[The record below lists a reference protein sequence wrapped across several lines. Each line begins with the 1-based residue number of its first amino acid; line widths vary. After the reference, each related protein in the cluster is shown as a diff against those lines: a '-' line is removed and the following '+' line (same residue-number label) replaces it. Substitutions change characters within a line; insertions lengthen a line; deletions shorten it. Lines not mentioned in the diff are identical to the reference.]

1 MYAVLTKSTTPVI
14 GWIAGILGY
23 IINGIY
29 WCLEQIGIPNI
40 GLAIILFTIVMYLIM
55 TPLQIKQ
62 QKFSKLNNI
71 MAPEIQAV
79 QKKYKGK
86 KNQDSQAAMQQ
97 ETTAIYD
104 KYGVS
109 PTGSCLQLAIQLPIM
124 MALYQVI
131 NHIPGYI
138 GSIGNMFR
146 ELVEKIAGVAGY
158 TGIIEEFLDENK
170 IRTFKLIMEENTAL
184 KDSVMDFLYRLNP
197 DQWNKL
203 AEVPSFSGFSD
214 VIDTTATKISSIS
227 SFLGMNISDNPLAV
241 VQRGWAD
248 REWLLIVAA
257 VMIPVLAW
265 FTQWINA
272 KLMPQPTSANNGDG
286 PNAMENSMKSMNLI
300 MPVMSAVFC
309 VTLPIGIGIYWI
321 AGAVIRGIQQLVINK
336 HLEKKD
342 INDLIKANQEKAK
355 KKREK
360 KGLPAQK
367 ITQQAQMSARN
378 INASDSTE
386 NKAAKEEAIKKA
398 TDYYNSD
405 NVKQGSIAAKAN
417 MVKKLNDKNK
427 K

>member
-1 MYAVLTKSTTPVI
+1 MYVVLTKSTTPVI
-14 GWIAGILGY
+14 GWIASVLGY

-55 TPLQIKQ
+55 TPLQVKQ
-62 QKFSKLNNI
+62 QKFSKLNSI
-71 MAPEIQAV
+71 MAPELQAV

-86 KNQDSQAAMQQ
+86 KDQNSQMAMQQ

-109 PTGSCLQLAIQLPIM
+109 PTGSCLQLAVQLPII

-138 GSIGNMFR
+138 GSIGNMFGD
-146 ELVEKIAGVAGY
+146 LVEKIAGVAGY
-158 TGIIEEFLDENK
+158 TGIVEGFLDDNK
-170 IRTFKLIMEENTAL
+170 IRTLKLIMEGNTAI
-184 KDSVMDFLYRLNP
+184 KDSIVDFLYRLNP

-203 AEVPSFSGFSD
+203 AEVPAFSGFSD
-214 VIDTTATKISSIS
+214 VIDATAGKISSVS
-227 SFLGMNISDNPLAV
+227 NFLGMNISDNPLAV
-241 VQRGWAD
+241 IQRGWTD
-248 REWLLIVAA
+248 KEWLLILAA
-257 VMIPVLAW
+257 AMIPVLAW
-265 FTQWINA
+265 FTQWVNA
-272 KLMPQPTSANNGDG
+272 KLMPQPPQANNSDG
-286 PNAMENSMKSMNLI
+286 PTAMENSMKSMNLF

-309 VTLPIGIGIYWI
+309 ITLPIGIGIYWI
-321 AGAVIRGIQQLVINK
+321 AGAVVRGIQQLVINK
-336 HLEKKD
+336 HLEKTD
-342 INDLIKANQEKAK
+342 INDLVKANQEKAQ

-378 INASDSTE
+378 INANDSAE
-386 NKAAKEEAIKKA
+386 SKAAKEDAIKKA
-398 TDYYNSD
+398 TEYYNSD
-405 NVKQGSIAAKAN
+405 NVKQGSLAAKAN